1 MVNYWITDYTYTT
14 IEGEIIFEPNV
25 LVIDSSMSHWWPHI
39 AKLPIGSLSFA
50 SLALYTH
57 TIDDILPELKVANH
71 EYFTMTDHK
80 GTESLI
86 LRSEAIKQYGYSII
100 YKNCKTE
107 SIHNIY
113 TETITNMHS
122 HNPVNCYIKNI
133 YFENTQLP
141 KEFTQN
147 NGSSADHLF
156 FSDRRIYNI
165 YINNIHCKYSY
176 SLMEYDLR
184 TIISSNQTIFE
195 AKLEASEKKTQRL
208 ESKLSKIFEF
218 LELADDCLDIE
229 DQNKDIKI
237 KGLMKEV
244 ARLKKNSKK

>member
-1 MVNYWITDYTYTT
+1 MLKNTLIVFYYEVILTVFIWKVFRT
-14 IEGEIIFEPNV
+14 FV
-25 LVIDSSMSHWWPHI
+25 L
-39 AKLPIGSLSFA
+39 
-50 SLALYTH
+50 
-57 TIDDILPELKVANH
+57 
-71 EYFTMTDHK
+71 
-80 GTESLI
+80 
-86 LRSEAIKQYGYSII
+86 LRSFSYLCMLI
-100 YKNCKTE
+100 
-107 SIHNIY
+107 
-113 TETITNMHS
+113 
-122 HNPVNCYIKNI
+122 CYIKNI
-133 YFENTQLP
+133 YFENTPLP

-195 AKLEASEKKTQRL
+195 AKLEASEKKNQRL

-229 DQNKDIKI
+229 DQDKDIKI